1 MNLKDILYC
10 ILSNQCNYEGSKRRR
25 FNISFVKFEYDF
37 KLVIRKCL
45 MDILSNMSKVRY
57 KFSATLSLG
66 IFRGLKLFLAI
77 QDKGV
82 DFLS

>member
-1 MNLKDILYC
+1 
-10 ILSNQCNYEGSKRRR
+10 
-25 FNISFVKFEYDF
+25 
-37 KLVIRKCL
+37 

-57 KFSATLSLG
+57 KFSATLPLG